1 MVMSNSP
8 PPITPI
14 PNPQSP
20 IPALNAIVDVDAAAR
35 AGWQPADLAKA
46 FLNGGARF
54 LQLRAKTMASGALLE
69 TASAIVELT
78 RSCGATLIV
87 NDRADIARLAGA
99 DGIHVGQDD
108 LAPSAVRALVGP
120 TAIVGLST
128 HTVEQIGRAVTEP
141 VTYVAVGP
149 VFGTTTKD
157 TGYNRIGLEMVRA
170 AAARASARGLPL
182 VAIGGITLQTARSV
196 IDAGAAS
203 VAVIGDLLANG
214 DPERRT
220 REFLDVLERRA
231 G

>member
-1 MVMSNSP
+1 VENDA
-8 PPITPI
+8 TTETI
-14 PNPQSP
+14 PDP
-20 IPALNAIVDVDAAAR
+20 LCAIVDVDVAGR
-35 AGWQPADLAKA
+35 AGWPAIDLATA

-54 LQLRAKTMASGALLE
+54 LQLRAKTMGGAALLD
-69 TASAIVELT
+69 TAAAIVELT
-78 RSCGATLIV
+78 RPCGATLIV

-99 DGIHVGQDD
+99 SGVHVGQDD
-108 LAPSAVRALVGP
+108 LAPSAVRALLGASALVG
-120 TAIVGLST
+120 VST
-128 HTVEQIGRAVTEP
+128 HTIEQIERAVTEP
-141 VTYVAVGP
+141 VSYVAVGP

-182 VAIGGITLQTARSV
+182 VAIGGITLRTAQSV

-203 VAVIGDLLANG
+203 VAVIGDLLVTG

-220 REFLDVLERRA
+220 REYLVALERCA